1 MISILYWISGFA
13 AIYAVIHKVMGFK
26 LSSIAEKN
34 QSCISES
41 NSNSIID
48 DEFFDTMTDP
58 QYYYYLLDNVYHKI
72 NTMTDPKYSYLSYNI
87 YYDCDH

>member
-48 DEFFDTMTDP
+48 DEFDD
-58 QYYYYLLDNVYHKI
+58 
-72 NTMTDPKYSYLSYNI
+72 TMTDPKYSYLSYNI
-87 YYDCDH
+87 FDDTMTDPQYYYLSYNKYYDCDH